1 MSYYT
6 LSNSARFLESEPIR
20 EKESHALLML
30 QRTLIFIAQELY
42 GKHKPLGER
51 KSNISEH
58 YFHWN
63 NFNSNKTKK

>member
-30 QRTLIFIAQELY
+30 QRTLIFIAQ
-42 GKHKPLGER
+42 
-51 KSNISEH
+51 
-58 YFHWN
+58 
-63 NFNSNKTKK
+63 